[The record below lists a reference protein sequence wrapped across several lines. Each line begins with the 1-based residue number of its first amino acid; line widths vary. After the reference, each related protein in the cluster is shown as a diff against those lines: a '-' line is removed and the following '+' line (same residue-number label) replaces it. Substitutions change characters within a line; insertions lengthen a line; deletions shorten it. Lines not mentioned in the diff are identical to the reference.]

1 MPRTTDAFLDSREF
15 ARMARAI
22 RYIDASFREQPR
34 LATIARQV
42 GLSEFHFNRLFR
54 RWAGLTPRQY
64 LAAVTAAAARGALAR
79 EGSVLAAAHAVG
91 LSGPGRLHDLTVTL
105 EAFSP
110 GELRECGAGV
120 RIRHGFAA
128 TPFGTAHFAE
138 TPRGL
143 CHLAFVEEGGLAA
156 AERELCAAWPRA
168 LFERDDRRGTQL
180 AQQLWGEGRDP
191 GPLRL
196 AVAGTNFQVKVWRA
210 LLALPEGARTTYQ
223 DIAVRLGAPLA
234 ARAVG
239 NAVGANPVAWI
250 IPCHRVLR
258 AGAALGGYRWGGE
271 RKRAM
276 LAWEAMASGAVP
288 APRHPAVN
296 L

>member
-1 MPRTTDAFLDSREF
+1 MPRIHDVFLDSREF
-15 ARMARAI
+15 ARVARAI
-22 RYIDASFREQPR
+22 RFIDASFREQPS
-34 LATIARQV
+34 LATVARHV
-42 GLSEFHFNRLFR
+42 ALSEFHFNRLFR

-91 LSGPGRLHDLTVTL
+91 LSGAGRLHDLTVTL

-110 GELRECGAGV
+110 GELRERGAGV
-120 RIRHGFAA
+120 RIWHGFAA

-143 CHLAFVEEGGLAA
+143 CHLAFIDAGGRTA
-156 AERELCAAWPRA
+156 AERELFAAWPRA
-168 LFERDDRRGTQL
+168 LFQRDDARCARL
-180 AQQLWGEGRDP
+180 AGRLWGEGTSP
-191 GPLRL
+191 EPLRL

-210 LLALPEGARTTYQ
+210 LLELPRGMHTTYR
-223 DIAVRLGAPLA
+223 DIALRLGAPLA

-276 LAWEAMASGAVP
+276 LAWEAMVSGAM
-288 APRHPAVN
+288 APPRRPAVN